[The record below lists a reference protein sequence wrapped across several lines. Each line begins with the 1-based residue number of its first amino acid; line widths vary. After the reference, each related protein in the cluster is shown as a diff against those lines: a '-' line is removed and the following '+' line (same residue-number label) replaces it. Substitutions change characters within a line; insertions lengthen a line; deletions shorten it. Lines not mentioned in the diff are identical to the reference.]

1 MYTDAYEFRRS
12 QRSQSV
18 RDDYNTYS
26 RKDYNYLPDTNQGS
40 YTNNSLTLVTFDL
53 SSIYN
58 SSRFTDTNDL
68 VAVIPVIMV
77 AAVTTGASL
86 AASVIAPA
94 PHGLVNL
101 LSMKSNYV
109 HLIHQCD
116 VQINGKTCN
125 DLQPYTNV
133 LKNFEMLSEM
143 SPSDLQIYGPTYGFG
158 SELDNPR
165 SVNFTPLAAAGESG
179 TGLTNNVP
187 FGRLLPNAANS
198 VSATVP
204 PTATQAQN
212 LTTSNTAIASRL
224 NNFVDVT
231 AIGSGGQG
239 IYGTVTSLG
248 NLDAEFKPTYRVNA
262 TNYGV
267 WTDYA
272 IIRLGSLLESLRNIG
287 LTRRFDAV
295 LRMYINTGA
304 IAVPITGANSA
315 GQLSYGPALQGSS
328 TFTNTCPFTIN
339 YLPCLVLDDRNIIPD
354 TARQIAAGLFIA
366 RVPQTNL
373 TAGATTS
380 INLGLSNAVHPLN
393 SCRIYYSSIEMG
405 DPQRALTYIESNRA
419 KKVVYRNFV
428 SNTITGVEAGASYS
442 SLIQSGLV
450 NPVAIVVIPFISQ
463 LSLYPTEVGRHVPQ
477 FGSPY
482 DTCPATGSP
491 VSLTNFQCTVG
502 GVNQLNTTL
511 QYVFES
517 FLQHVSL
524 YDQIA
529 GTDFGVSCGLFD
541 KKYWEMNRTYVCLI
555 RSKFADMDTP
565 RNINISFRNE
575 SNVRIDLMV
584 FSVYLDSLIIDV
596 DTGRIT
602 R

>member
-1 MYTDAYEFRRS
+1 
-12 QRSQSV
+12 
-18 RDDYNTYS
+18 
-26 RKDYNYLPDTNQGS
+26 
-40 YTNNSLTLVTFDL
+40 
-53 SSIYN
+53 
-58 SSRFTDTNDL
+58 
-68 VAVIPVIMV
+68 
-77 AAVTTGASL
+77 
-86 AASVIAPA
+86 
-94 PHGLVNL
+94 
-101 LSMKSNYV
+101 
-109 HLIHQCD
+109 
-116 VQINGKTCN
+116 
-125 DLQPYTNV
+125 
-133 LKNFEMLSEM
+133 
-143 SPSDLQIYGPTYGFG
+143 
-158 SELDNPR
+158 
-165 SVNFTPLAAAGESG
+165 
-179 TGLTNNVP
+179 
-187 FGRLLPNAANS
+187 
-198 VSATVP
+198 
-204 PTATQAQN
+204 
-212 LTTSNTAIASRL
+212 
-224 NNFVDVT
+224 
-231 AIGSGGQG
+231 
-239 IYGTVTSLG
+239 
-248 NLDAEFKPTYRVNA
+248 
-262 TNYGV
+262 
-267 WTDYA
+267 
-272 IIRLGSLLESLRNIG
+272 
-287 LTRRFDAV
+287 
-295 LRMYINTGA
+295 
-304 IAVPITGANSA
+304 
-315 GQLSYGPALQGSS
+315 
-328 TFTNTCPFTIN
+328 
-339 YLPCLVLDDRNIIPD
+339 
-354 TARQIAAGLFIA
+354 
-366 RVPQTNL
+366 
-373 TAGATTS
+373 
-380 INLGLSNAVHPLN
+380 
-393 SCRIYYSSIEMG
+393 MG

-428 SNTITGVEAGASYS
+428 SNTITGIESGASYS

-565 RNINISFRNE
+565 RNINISFKNE

>member
-1 MYTDAYEFRRS
+1 MYTDAYEFKRS

-26 RKDYNYLPDTNQGS
+26 RKDYNYLPDTNQGA
-40 YTNNSLTLVTFDL
+40 YTNSSLSLVTFDL

-68 VAVIPVIMV
+68 VAVIPIVMV
-77 AAVTTGASL
+77 AVIQTN
-86 AASVIAPA
+86 AAVIAPT
-94 PHGLVNL
+94 PGMVNL
-101 LSMKSNYV
+101 MTLKSNTV

-125 DLQPYTNV
+125 DLQPFTNV
-133 LKNFEMLSEM
+133 LKNFEMMSEM
-143 SPSDLQIYGPTYGFG
+143 SPSDLSIYGSTYGLG

-165 SVNFTPLAAAGESG
+165 SIQFVPVSGNGRSG

-187 FGRLLPNAANS
+187 FGRLLPNATITPSSDVPLTA
-198 VSATVP
+198 SA
-204 PTATQAQN
+204 AQGDF
-212 LTTSNTAIASRL
+212 TSNMAIASRL
-224 NNFVDVT
+224 NNFVDTTGVG
-231 AIGSGGQG
+231 AGQNIFGTLLLPG
-239 IYGTVTSLG
+239 ISDAGKCR
-248 NLDAEFKPTYRVNA
+248 AEFKPTYEVVNGTHA
-262 TNYGV
+262 V
-267 WTDYA
+267 WYDYA
-272 IIRLGSLLESLRNIG
+272 IIRLGSILESLRAIG

-304 IAVPITGANSA
+304 LSIAVGGANSA
-315 GQLSYGPALQGSS
+315 AINYGPALQANS

-339 YLPCLVLDDRNIIPD
+339 YFPALATDNRNILPATTTQI
-354 TARQIAAGLFIA
+354 TAGVFVA
-366 RVPQTNL
+366 RVPSTNV
-373 TAGATTS
+373 TAGA
-380 INLGLSNAVHPLN
+380 AVVSLNPTGGGGGGITHPLN

-405 DPQRALTYIESNRA
+405 DPQRALSYIESNRA

-428 SNTITGVEAGASYS
+428 SNIINNVEGSSTYS

-450 NPVAIVVIPFISQ
+450 NPVAIVVIPFINPS
-463 LSLYPTEVGRHVPQ
+463 SLLTAGGHVPQ

-482 DTCPATGSP
+482 DTSFSSP
-491 VSLTNFQCTVG
+491 VSLTNFQVTVG

-511 QYVFES
+511 QYVFEN

-524 YDQIA
+524 YEQIA
-529 GTDFGVSCGLFD
+529 GSDFGVSCGLFD
-541 KKYWEMNRTYVCLI
+541 KKFWELNRHYVCLI
-555 RSKFADMDTP
+555 RSKFSDMDTP
-565 RNINISFRNE
+565 RNINISFFNN
-575 SNVRIDLMV
+575 SGVKIDVMV
-584 FSVYLDSLIIDV
+584 FSIYLDSLIIDV